1 MGPVTIILSD
11 KPITHNT
18 VKSIVANIPTK
29 RRGPDLRG
37 VIQTVRS
44 HSTTGSPSCQYVS
57 SVVLQISIPHKL
69 FFFFLIH

>member
-44 HSTTGSPSCQYVS
+44 CSTTGSPSCQYM
-57 SVVLQISIPHKL
+57 SVVLHVLQISIPHKL
-69 FFFFLIH
+69 LFF

>member
-44 HSTTGSPSCQYVS
+44 LVLQAVNM
-57 SVVLQISIPHKL
+57 SVVLHVLQISIPHKL
-69 FFFFLIH
+69 FIFF